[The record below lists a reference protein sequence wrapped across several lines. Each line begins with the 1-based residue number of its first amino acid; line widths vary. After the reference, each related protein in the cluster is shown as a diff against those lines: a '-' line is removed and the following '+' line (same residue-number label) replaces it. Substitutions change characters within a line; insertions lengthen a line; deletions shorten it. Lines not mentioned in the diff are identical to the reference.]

1 MEEEEEGENVIESFD
16 YLMADNCLRS
26 TDSVIITNVIFQDDI
41 QTKIKKLMADG
52 VQELNSK
59 NLVNYYGDKLKEM
72 LKWDITDSNT
82 IFSFK
87 VEYKQCNLALRHD
100 STVHRRLFIS
110 FGDRQHWPKSWGE
123 VKEISMAF
131 YVEYTNVFEAK
142 YHSSCQKNRF
152 WLSSN
157 YIKRFN

>member
-1 MEEEEEGENVIESFD
+1 MEEEGENAIESFE
-16 YLMADNCLRS
+16 YLMTDNCLRI
-26 TDSVIITNVIFQDDI
+26 TDSVTITNVIFQGDI

-82 IFSFK
+82 IFSFN

-100 STVHRRLFIS
+100 STVHRRVFIS

-123 VKEISMAF
+123 VKDISMAF
-131 YVEYTNVFEAK
+131 YVEYTNVFEAE

>member
-72 LKWDITDSNT
+72 LKNHRIYKLK
-82 IFSFK
+82 IFLNM
-87 VEYKQCNLALRHD
+87 VLA
-100 STVHRRLFIS
+100 FIMQECS
-110 FGDRQHWPKSWGE
+110 EKI
-123 VKEISMAF
+123 EI
-131 YVEYTNVFEAK
+131 
-142 YHSSCQKNRF
+142 
-152 WLSSN
+152 L
-157 YIKRFN
+157 